1 MQHAWELV
9 NDAKSAEDAIEQ
21 YAALGGDGGL
31 TERTMRQCCMLPPK
45 EDSGVHMD
53 PLSVLAVNATRTRGD
68 NTIGVLEEVAA
79 VIRDY
84 LMAEEKDMI
93 NWYSFKTRK
102 RLRSRTM
109 HAPSRGRNC
118 GKSWFR

>member
-1 MQHAWELV
+1 MKTRLTSGSRVLAFAHLQHAWELV
-9 NDAKSAEDAIEQ
+9 NIAKSAEDAIEQ
-21 YAALGGDGGL
+21 YAALDGGL

-53 PLSVLAVNATRTRGD
+53 PLSVLAVNATRTGTD

-93 NWYSFKTRK
+93 NWYSF
-102 RLRSRTM
+102 
-109 HAPSRGRNC
+109 
-118 GKSWFR
+118 